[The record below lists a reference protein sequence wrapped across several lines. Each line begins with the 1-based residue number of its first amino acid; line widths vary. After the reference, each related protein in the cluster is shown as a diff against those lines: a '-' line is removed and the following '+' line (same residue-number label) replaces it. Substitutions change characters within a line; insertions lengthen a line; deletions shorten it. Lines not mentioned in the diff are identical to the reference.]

1 MLTKRQKQILDFIT
15 AFSKKHGFAP
25 TFAEIKKRLKL
36 RSISNIHQ
44 HISTLE
50 QKGMLERTKR
60 QPRSIV
66 AAGAEKMVQVPLL
79 GRIAAGQPIEAI
91 IDKETIAFPQSKLPF
106 SSGNYYALRVAGDS
120 MIDERINDGDIVL
133 VKEQNTAENGQK
145 VVALVNNSEATLKTF
160 YKEKGHIRL
169 QPANKNYAPI
179 LVGKDTPLAIQGV
192 VCEVI
197 KTESAVSPLL
207 FSTISTSPQTPKRH
221 TPSDA
226 IIQNDKTLYEF
237 YRGDSLQIL
246 PTLTRKYT
254 VIYLDPPFNSNR
266 HYFYSASEE
275 RFGFRDQW
283 NKGEYESWLDAL
295 LGSCKERLTPDG
307 TLFFHIS
314 AELSLTP
321 HLILQK
327 HFKKVEPIF
336 WKKAHGKN
344 TVKNKLGAVVDIIF
358 KASNNGSRFNLLHV
372 PLDEY
377 YFENSYRNRDAVGF
391 YALGSIKHDKT
402 RSGHFYKIEKNG
414 MVYEA
419 PYGWKITRER
429 LELLMQQN
437 RIHFAKP
444 KPGTNRAMLYKK
456 LYKHETKGKP
466 LSNLWDDI
474 AYITRTTK
482 DERLYPTQKPLE
494 LLKRLIQLA
503 SNENDWVLDPVA
515 GSGTTG
521 AAALALN
528 RSVTLVDNSK
538 DAERIIRKRMRN
550 TQHTTNHLPTP
561 LDLSEYGKSTP
572 SPFVPHAQHS
582 TAH

>member
-1 MLTKRQKQILDFIT
+1 MLTKRQKQFLDFIT
-15 AFSKKHGFAP
+15 QFSQKHGFAP
-25 TFAEIKKRLKL
+25 SFAEMKKRFKL
-36 RSISNIHQ
+36 RSLSTIHQ
-44 HISTLE
+44 HISALE
-50 QKGMLERTKR
+50 QKGYINREKGRA
-60 QPRSIV
+60 RSVV
-66 AAGAEKMVQVPLL
+66 ASRAEKMVQVPLL

-91 IDKETIAFPQSKLPF
+91 EDKETIAVPQSKLPF

-120 MIDERINDGDIVL
+120 MKDERINDGDIVL
-133 VKEQNTAENGQK
+133 VKEQKTAENGQK

-160 YKEKGHIRL
+160 YKERGRVRL
-169 QPANKNYAPI
+169 EPANKNYAPI
-179 LVGKDTPLAIQGV
+179 FVGKDTPIAIQGV

-197 KTESAVSPLL
+197 KTESTSPSFS
-207 FSTISTSPQTPKRH
+207 FSTPPTSLQTQKKCA
-221 TPSDA
+221 PSDA
-226 IIQNDKTLYEF
+226 IVRDNKTLYEF
-237 YRGDSLQIL
+237 YLGDSLQVL
-246 PTLTRKYT
+246 PRLTRKYT
-254 VIYLDPPFNSNR
+254 TIYLDPPFNSNR
-266 HYFYSASEE
+266 HYSYSASEE
-275 RFGFRDQW
+275 KFGFRDQW
-283 NKGEYESWLDAL
+283 NKGEYEFWLDAM
-295 LGSCKERLTPDG
+295 LGACKERLTQDG

-358 KASNNGSRFNLLHV
+358 KASNNGSKFNLLHV

-377 YFENSYRNRDAVGF
+377 YFENSYRNKDEVGL
-391 YALGSIKHDKT
+391 YALGSLKHDKT
-402 RSGHFYKIEKNG
+402 RRGYFYKIERG
-414 MVYEA
+414 GLVYEA
-419 PYGWKITRER
+419 PYGWKVTREK
-429 LELLMQQN
+429 LELLLRQN

-482 DERLYPTQKPLE
+482 DERLYPTQKPFE
-494 LLKRLIQLA
+494 LLKRLIQLS
-503 SNENDWVLDPVA
+503 SNANDWVLDPVA

-528 RSVTLVDNSK
+528 RHVTLIDNSK

-550 TQHTTNHLPTP
+550 TQLAIKNSPTLLNLSVYEKTTL
-561 LDLSEYGKSTP
+561 
-572 SPFVPHAQHS
+572 SPFAPHAQHS
-582 TAH
+582 IAH